1 MTRHNPSCQKEL
13 VLPSR
18 AMIEQGELV
27 SNIVIRQ
34 ATLAE
39 AEALVELAAR
49 TFYDA
54 FAATNT
60 PENMRAYMSAAFT
73 VEQMNAELHDPH
85 STFLLAELA
94 GQQVGYAKLL
104 GSEVP
109 GCVVVRPAIEL
120 SRLYVDQNVLGAGV
134 GAALMQACLDTARHA
149 GFQAIFLGV
158 WENNPRAQVFYR
170 KWGFERVGEHVFQM
184 GDDPQ
189 TDWWMMRAL

>member
-18 AMIEQGELV
+18 AMIEQNEL
-27 SNIVIRQ
+27 VIRQ

-39 AEALVELAAR
+39 AEALNELAAR

-60 PENMRAYMSAAFT
+60 AENMRAYMAAAFT
-73 VEQMNAELHDPH
+73 VEQMTTELRDPY

-94 GQQVGYAKLL
+94 GWQVGYAKLL
-104 GSEVP
+104 RSEVP
-109 GCVVVRPAIEL
+109 ECVAARPAIEL

-134 GAALMQACLDTARHA
+134 GAALMQACLDAARRS

-158 WENNPRAQVFYR
+158 WEHNPRAQAFYR

-184 GDDPQ
+184 GADPQ
-189 TDWWMMRAL
+189 TDWWMARAL

>member
-1 MTRHNPSCQKEL
+1 
-13 VLPSR
+13 
-18 AMIEQGELV
+18 MIEQGEL
-27 SNIVIRQ
+27 VIRQ

-39 AEALVELAAR
+39 AEALLELAAR

-60 PENMRAYMSAAFT
+60 PENMRAYMSAAFN
-73 VEQMNAELHDPH
+73 VEQITTELRDPH

-94 GQQVGYAKLL
+94 GRMVGYAKLL
-104 GSEVP
+104 RGEVP
-109 GCVVVRPAIEL
+109 ECVVARPAIEL
-120 SRLYVDQNVLGAGV
+120 SRLYVEQNVLGAGV
-134 GAALMQACLDTARHA
+134 GAALMQACLDAARRA

-158 WENNPRAQVFYR
+158 WEHNPRAQAFYR